1 MSEEMVRILNDYLV
15 QMAENLPL
23 FEQFNFNNRTIKDL
37 TLQEL
42 HAIGL
47 IGRLGA
53 PTMSELARRGRVTNG
68 AMTSMV
74 NKLVKKGYARRSRNN
89 SDRRVVHVELT
100 ERGRRANRHHQKYH
114 EQVNARIMA
123 VLSESEQ
130 LQAIKLMRKI
140 LGALV

>member
-1 MSEEMVRILNDYLV
+1 MSEEMVRILNDYLI

-23 FEQFNFNNRTIKDL
+23 FEQNVDSRSLKDL
-37 TLQEL
+37 TFQEL

-47 IGRLGA
+47 VGRLGA

-68 AMTSMV
+68 AMTAMV
-74 NKLVKKGYARRSRNN
+74 NKLVKKGYAKRSRNN

-100 ERGRRANRHHQKYH
+100 ERGRRANRHHYKFH
-114 EQVNARIMA
+114 EQINARIMA

-130 LQAIKLMRKI
+130 RQAIRLMRKI
-140 LGALV
+140 VHALG